1 MKKFLALL
9 LIFVLACSV
18 ATSFAEETT
27 ASESKFETVLLKKGS
42 LLLKEWIDCC
52 QVRPSRSP
60 FSMTFQRA
68 RVIDIETGEKFYALR
83 LEYVYSNSSAIGVM
97 DADEIDG
104 AIATLEYIK
113 NHIYELK
120 DYSEVIYT
128 ASSGVEVGGYHTD
141 ALNEVFIKLNSN
153 DIFRFDM
160 QSIDELINAFKGVRV
175 TFALR

>member
-104 AIATLEYIK
+104 AVK
-113 NHIYELK
+113 F
-120 DYSEVIYT
+120 V
-128 ASSGVEVGGYHTD
+128 
-141 ALNEVFIKLNSN
+141 
-153 DIFRFDM
+153 
-160 QSIDELINAFKGVRV
+160 KGLV
-175 TFALR
+175 